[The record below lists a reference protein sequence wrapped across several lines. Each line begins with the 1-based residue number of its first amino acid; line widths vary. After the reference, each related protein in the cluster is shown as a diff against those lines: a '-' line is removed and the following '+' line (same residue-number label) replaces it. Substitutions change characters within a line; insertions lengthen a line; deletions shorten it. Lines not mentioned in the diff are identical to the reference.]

1 MPDMEKF
8 AEQFRANR
16 DGWNLRTPHHVKS
29 DFYDVKNFI
38 AGATSLR
45 SIELG
50 ELGDIAGKS
59 LLHLMC
65 HFGQDTLSLA
75 RMGARAIGIDFSEK
89 AIESARSL
97 AREIGSETEF
107 HCCNLYDTR
116 QHVRGRFDIVYTSYG
131 VIGWLPDLAEWGRII
146 AASLNP
152 GGMFYIVEFHPFV
165 WMLDEKHEK
174 FDYSYFHSEEPLEFD
189 LQGTYTDRAA
199 DILHHDCNW
208 IHTLGDVVNALI
220 ASGLEIEFLHE
231 FPFTVYDCFPNLEKI
246 GEQRWVFKNLRDTI
260 PYLFSIKAR
269 KK

>member
-1 MPDMEKF
+1 MEKF
-8 AEQFRANR
+8 INQFNANR

-45 SIELG
+45 FIEMEELG
-50 ELGDIAGKS
+50 NITGKT

-75 RMGARAIGIDFSEK
+75 RMGAKVTGIDFSDQ

-97 AREIGSETEF
+97 ARKIGSETEF

-116 QHVRGRFDIVYTSYG
+116 KCVSGRFDIVYTSYG
-131 VIGWLPDLAEWGRII
+131 VIGWLPDLQEWGRII
-146 AASLNP
+146 SESLKP
-152 GGMFYIVEFHPFV
+152 GGVFYIVEFHPFV
-165 WMLDEKHEK
+165 WMMDEKHEK
-174 FDYSYFHSEEPLEFD
+174 FAYSYFHSESPLEFD
-189 LQGTYTDRAA
+189 QKGTYTDRAA
-199 DILHHDCNW
+199 DIRYKDFNW
-208 IHTLGDVVNALI
+208 IHALGDVVNSLI
-220 ASGLEIEFLHE
+220 ANGLAIEFLHE
-231 FPFTVYDCFPNLEKI
+231 FPFSVYDCFPNLEKV
-246 GEQRWVFKNLRDTI
+246 GEHKWVFKNLRDTI